1 MTTESTTQA
10 PPTTAQI
17 PSAMAAQ
24 AGHTHEVLCHVL
36 SFAGLVIPFGNIVGP
51 LVFWLWKK
59 AENPA
64 VDEHGK
70 EVLNFQISMTIWTLI
85 SLASMFVFVGFIL
98 APIAVITNIVLTI
111 IGSIKASNGE
121 LYQYPLTIR
130 LIK

>member
-1 MTTESTTQA
+1 
-10 PPTTAQI
+10 
-17 PSAMAAQ
+17 MAAQ